1 MSLRVAAMVAVA
13 FGSLNLAFSSLS
25 VVFSY
30 LNNYSMRD
38 FLDYSGSAVL
48 VVSFSILGVL
58 VASRRPGNPLGWI
71 YLAVGFFIGLVNFAS
86 PYAEYALATNPGS
99 SLPGGPLMSWLG
111 AWAWIPGALLL
122 TTFALLL
129 FPDGRLP
136 SPRWRPVAWL
146 SALPL
151 LIVVWDAIWLWPY
164 RGRALVDQPGPPK
177 PGVLL
182 DALLYMLVP
191 FMLVCGMACV
201 ASLGVRFWRSRGIE
215 RQQIK
220 WFLYAAT
227 VGLTLIAVTTYL
239 SEPIVDLLSLLATLS
254 LPAAVGIAIFK
265 HRLYDIDILINRTLV
280 YGSLTATLVG
290 VYFSGIVVLQRLFVV
305 LTGEKS
311 TLAVVASTLVIA
323 ALFTPLR
330 RRIQSF
336 IDRRFYRRKYDAAK
350 TLDAFSSKLR
360 DETELDTLNTEL
372 VAVVRATMQPAHAG
386 LWLKEPQHRPD
397 RSRDDLPVA
406 TTR

>member
-25 VVFSY
+25 VIFSY

-48 VVSFSILGVL
+48 VVSFSILGLL

-136 SPRWRPVAWL
+136 SPRWRPVAWF
-146 SALPL
+146 STLPL
-151 LIVVWDAIWLWPY
+151 LIVVSDAIWLWPY
-164 RGRALVDQPGPPK
+164 RGRALVEQPGRFK

-182 DALLYMLVP
+182 DALLDRLVP
-191 FMLVCGMACV
+191 FMLICGMACV

-265 HRLYDIDILINRTLV
+265 HRLYNIDILINRTLV
-280 YGSLTATLVG
+280 YGSLTGFLALAYFGGVTATQAIFQRYTGQERLPQLV
-290 VYFSGIVVLQRLFVV
+290 IVV
-305 LTGEKS
+305 
-311 TLAVVASTLVIA
+311 STLVIA
-323 ALFTPLR
+323 ALFNPLR
-330 RRIQSF
+330 GRIQGF
-336 IDRRFYRRKYDAAK
+336 IDRRFYRRKYDARK
-350 TLDAFSSKLR
+350 TLEAFSTTLR
-360 DETELDTLNTEL
+360 DETDLEALNDNL
-372 VAVVRATMQPAHAG
+372 VGVVRETMQPAHAS
-386 LWLKEPQHRPD
+386 LWL
-397 RSRDDLPVA
+397 RSPTQVGRGGESSG
-406 TTR
+406 

>member
-1 MSLRVAAMVAVA
+1 MSARVAAMVAVT

-25 VVFSY
+25 VVLAY
-30 LNNYSMRD
+30 LNDYSMRY

-71 YLAVGFFIGLVNFAS
+71 YLAVGFWLGLVNFAS
-86 PYAEYALATNPGS
+86 PYAEYVLVTDPGS

-136 SPRWRPVAWL
+136 SPRWRPVAWF

-151 LIVVWDAIWLWPY
+151 LIVVSDAIWLWPY
-164 RGRALVDQPGPPK
+164 RGRALVEQPGRFK

-182 DALLYMLVP
+182 DALLDLLVP

-201 ASLGVRFWRSRGIE
+201 GSLGVRFWRSRGIE

-227 VGLTLIAVTTYL
+227 VALTLIAVSTYL
-239 SEPIVDLLSLLATLS
+239 SQPIVDLLSLLATLS
-254 LPAAVGIAIFK
+254 LPVAVGIAIFK

-280 YGSLTATLVG
+280 YGSLTVTLVLL
-290 VYFSGIVVLQRLFVV
+290 YFGGIVVLQRLFVV

-311 TLAVVASTLVIA
+311 TLAVVASTLAIA
-323 ALFTPLR
+323 ALFNPLR
-330 RRIQSF
+330 RRVQGF
-336 IDRRFYRRKYDAAK
+336 VDRRFYRKKYDARR
-350 TLDAFSSKLR
+350 TLETFSATLR
-360 DETELDTLNTEL
+360 DETNLEALNDDL
-372 VAVVRATMQPAHAG
+372 VGVVRETMQPAHVS
-386 LWLKEPQHRPD
+386 LWL
-397 RSRDDLPVA
+397 RSDLSNN
-406 TTR
+406 R

>member
-1 MSLRVAAMVAVA
+1 MSLRVAAMVAVT

-30 LNNYSMRD
+30 LNDDSMRV

-48 VVSFSILGVL
+48 VVSFSILGML
-58 VASRRPGNPLGWI
+58 VVSRRPGNPLGWI
-71 YLAVGFFIGLVNFAS
+71 YLAVGFWLGLVNFAS
-86 PYAEYALATNPGS
+86 PYAEYVLVTNPGS

-201 ASLGVRFWRSRGIE
+201 ASLGVRFWRSQGNE

-227 VGLTLIAVTTYL
+227 VGLTLIVVTQFY

-265 HRLYDIDILINRTLV
+265 YRLYDIDILINRTLV
-280 YGSLTATLVG
+280 YGSLTGILALAYVGGVTATQA
-290 VYFSGIVVLQRLFVV
+290 VLPAF
-305 LTGEKS
+305 TGQEK
-311 TLAVVASTLVIA
+311 LPQVAVVASTLAIA
-323 ALFTPLR
+323 ALFSPLR

-336 IDRRFYRRKYDAAK
+336 IDRRFYRKKYDAK
-350 TLDAFSSKLR
+350 RTLETFSATLR
-360 DETELDTLNTEL
+360 DETDLETLNDEL
-372 VAVVRATMQPAHAG
+372 VGVVRETMQPAHVS
-386 LWLKEPQHRPD
+386 LWLRPTKT
-397 RSRDDLPVA
+397 PKG
-406 TTR
+406 